1 MGSELDVAVIGA
13 GPHGL
18 STAVHLRRAGVAA
31 QLFGKPM
38 SFWRA
43 MPKGMKLR
51 SSLSASNLIEAAG
64 PLSLKSYVDMIG
76 EEQLWPVSERR
87 FIEYGLWVQ
96 QTAVPDVDERDVAH
110 VERHG
115 RGFALT
121 LSDGEQVS
129 ARRVV
134 VSAGIQPFQYI
145 PREYRH
151 LPPDRIS
158 HTGDHSDM
166 SVFRGR
172 RVAVVGGGQSAFECA
187 TIINER
193 GAAST
198 EVIVREPEVVWLRS
212 YSPKTL
218 LGPLGPLAY
227 SPTDV
232 GPLWYSRLV
241 GNPDLFRLLPRETQR
256 KIAYRSIR
264 PACSY
269 FVRVRLDE
277 VRLSL
282 GVQPVAVQPTADGLH
297 LRLSDGS
304 EREVDHLLFGTG
316 YRLDVARYSFLGDGI
331 LRELSRRQ
339 GYPIL
344 RRGLESSV
352 PRLHFTGAPAAY
364 SFGPILR
371 FVSGSWYGGQSI
383 ARAASGGRIRIPSLA
398 RAGR

>member
-1 MGSELDVAVIGA
+1 LVLE
-13 GPHGL
+13 
-18 STAVHLRRAGVAA
+18 
-31 QLFGKPM
+31 
-38 SFWRA
+38 
-43 MPKGMKLR
+43 
-51 SSLSASNLIEAAG
+51 
-64 PLSLKSYVDMIG
+64 
-76 EEQLWPVSERR
+76 
-87 FIEYGLWVQ
+87 
-96 QTAVPDVDERDVAH
+96 
-110 VERHG
+110 
-115 RGFALT
+115 
-121 LSDGEQVS
+121 DGECVS

-134 VSAGIQPFQYI
+134 VAAGIQAFQFV
-145 PREYRH
+145 PPGFSH
-151 LPPDRIS
+151 LPAERMS

-166 SVFRGR
+166 SVFRGQ

-198 EVIVREPEVVWLRS
+198 EVLVREPEVVWLRS

-277 VRLSL
+277 VRVSR
-282 GVQPVAVQPTADGLH
+282 GVQLLDAQPVGDAVH
-297 LRLSDGS
+297 LRLSDGT
-304 EREVDHLLFGTG
+304 EREVDHIMFGTG
-316 YRLDVARYSFLGDGI
+316 YRLDVARYSFLGSSI
-331 LRELSRRQ
+331 LRGLRREE
-339 GYPIL
+339 GYPVL
-344 RRGLESSV
+344 RRGFESSI
-352 PRLHFTGAPAAY
+352 PRLHFTGAPAAW

-371 FVSGSWYGGQSI
+371 FVSGSWYAGRSI
-383 ARAASGGRIRIPSLA
+383 ARAAAGGRSRMPAILLDA
-398 RAGR
+398 R

>member
-1 MGSELDVAVIGA
+1 LGADLDVAVIGA

-18 STAVHLRRAGVAA
+18 SATVHLRRTGVAA
-31 QLFGKPM
+31 QLFGTPM

-51 SSLSASNLIEAAG
+51 SSLSATNLIEPAG
-64 PLSLKSYVDMIG
+64 PLSLKTYVDMIG
-76 EEQLWPVSERR
+76 EEELWPVSERR

-96 QTAVPDVDERDVAH
+96 RTAVPDVDCREVTH
-110 VERHG
+110 VEQQG
-115 RGFALT
+115 AGFAVT
-121 LSDGEQVS
+121 LGDGTRVS

-134 VSAGIQPFQYI
+134 VAAGIRPFQYI
-145 PREYRH
+145 PDQYRH
-151 LPPDRIS
+151 LPADRIS

-166 SVFRGR
+166 SVFAGR

-232 GPLWYSRLV
+232 GPLWFSRLV
-241 GNPDLFRLLPRETQR
+241 GSPDLFRLLPRETQR
-256 KIAYRSIR
+256 RIAYRSIR

-277 VRLSL
+277 VKVSL
-282 GVQPVAVQPTADGLH
+282 GVELAAVEPTPHGLH
-297 LRLSDGS
+297 LRLSDGT
-304 EREVDHLLFGTG
+304 EREVDHVMFGTG
-316 YRLDVARYSFLGDGI
+316 YRLDVAKYAFLADDLVRR
-331 LRELSRRQ
+331 LRLDD
-339 GYPIL
+339 GYPVL
-344 RRGLESSV
+344 GRGLESSV
-352 PRLHFTGAPAAY
+352 PGLHFLGAPAAR

-371 FVSGSWYGGQSI
+371 FVSGSWYGGRAV
-383 ARAASGGRIRIPSLA
+383 ARAGAGGRLRRPLLA